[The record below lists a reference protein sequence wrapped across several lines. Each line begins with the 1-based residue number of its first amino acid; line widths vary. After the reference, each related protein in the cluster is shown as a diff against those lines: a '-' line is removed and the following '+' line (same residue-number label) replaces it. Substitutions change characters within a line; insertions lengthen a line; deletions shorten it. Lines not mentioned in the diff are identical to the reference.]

1 MARKKIVFVIV
12 EGPSDDDAIGYFLDK
27 LFDKNTVYVQVMH
40 CDITTQNGVN
50 SKNIHLK
57 CCDVI
62 KNYAANNSF
71 RKTDF
76 QEFIHIV
83 YTDGAYISPERIT
96 EDPSATEVIYTP
108 NNIICKKK
116 SDIEKRNEQK
126 SSVLDKLI
134 GCKNIWATIPYRVF
148 YMSCNLDH
156 VLYDKQNSTDEEKEA
171 NAHAFAKK
179 YKNKLADFRS
189 FITESSFSVCT
200 DYQESWDF
208 IKQGENSLN
217 RYTNLGLS
225 FPTKDE

>member
-76 QEFIHIV
+76 QEIIHIV
-83 YTDGAYISPERIT
+83 DTDGAYISPVE
-96 EDPSATEVIYTP
+96 
-108 NNIICKKK
+108 
-116 SDIEKRNEQK
+116 
-126 SSVLDKLI
+126 
-134 GCKNIWATIPYRVF
+134 TI
-148 YMSCNLDH
+148 YMS
-156 VLYDKQNSTDEEKEA
+156 KQENIARRS
-171 NAHAFAKK
+171 K
-179 YKNKLADFRS
+179 YHHPDVTFEDIAGMKN
-189 FITESSFSVCT
+189 T
-200 DYQESWDF
+200 
-208 IKQGENSLN
+208 
-217 RYTNLGLS
+217 
-225 FPTKDE
+225 